1 MGKNGGGGWVREG
14 GQEMRGRGMGWDG
27 KIGRTGGREGAMGNM
42 GWREGW
48 GKRGRGMGERGKTGD
63 EREGG

>member
-27 KIGRTGGREGAMGNM
+27 KIGRTGGREGAMGKI
-42 GWREGW
+42 GSDASEWVV
-48 GKRGRGMGERGKTGD
+48 K
-63 EREGG
+63 